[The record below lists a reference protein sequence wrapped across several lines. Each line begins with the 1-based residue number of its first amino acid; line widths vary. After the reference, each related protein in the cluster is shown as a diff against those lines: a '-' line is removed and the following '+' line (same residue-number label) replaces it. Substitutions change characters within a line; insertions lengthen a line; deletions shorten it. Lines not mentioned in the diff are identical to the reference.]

1 MSTKSMKRRG
11 SYALLTLI
19 AAFGLAILGAG
30 SASAVSTVEDPGVV
44 HFTLSCVKQ
53 GENTVVITTTIDSG
67 VSGADRAVIWIN
79 DQERTDLTVGI
90 PGSATITVNA
100 GDSVSMYV
108 GKPGYFVA
116 GHTVKE
122 CEKPSPEPTP
132 TPTPTPEPTPEPS
145 PEPTPER
152 SPEPV
157 TSTVPGTT
165 RTVVVSPAP
174 VVKNVVPPATAG
186 GNGVTDEG
194 SWALVVLGLG
204 LLLVWGMIKYRRP
217 HAGRRH

>member
-53 GENTVVITTTIDSG
+53 GEGTVVITTTIDPG

-79 DQERTDLTVGI
+79 HKERTDLTVGI
-90 PGSATITVNA
+90 PGSATIHVNA
-100 GDSVSMYV
+100 GDTVSIYV

-116 GHTVKE
+116 GQTVKE
-122 CEKPSPEPTP
+122 CERPTPEPTP
-132 TPTPTPEPTPEPS
+132 TPSDTPQPTPTAVVTHTPS
-145 PEPTPER
+145 P
-152 SPEPV
+152 V
-157 TSTVPGTT
+157 VSTVPGTT

-174 VVKNVVPPATAG
+174 VVKKVVAPATSSRT
-186 GNGVTDEG
+186 GVLDDG
-194 SWALVVLGLG
+194 SWTLVVLGL
-204 LLLVWGMIKYRRP
+204 LLFVGVLKYRRP
-217 HAGRRH
+217 HTGRRH